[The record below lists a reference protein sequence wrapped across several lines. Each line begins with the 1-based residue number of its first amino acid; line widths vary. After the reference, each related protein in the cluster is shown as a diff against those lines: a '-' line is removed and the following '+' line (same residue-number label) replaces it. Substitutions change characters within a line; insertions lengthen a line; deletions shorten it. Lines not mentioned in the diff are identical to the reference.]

1 MDRRVVITGMGV
13 VCPLGNTVNEL
24 WKNLVEGKTSI
35 RDVTDTCP
43 WLEEQDYRTKVG
55 SLFHDF
61 ELDAGKFRTS
71 LKGLKRMDLFSQF
84 ALEAARQAIS
94 DSGIDCDSEE
104 IQERTGVVIGTGIG
118 GLGEIERQKE
128 VSLKKGLKR
137 ISPNLIPAI
146 ILDAASGNIAIEYGF
161 HATECPVL
169 VSACA
174 SGASSIASA
183 YDRILLGRADIII
196 AGGTEESGSSL
207 TFGGFGNAKALSR
220 GEFGPEKASSPFDI
234 NRSGFVLGEGA
245 GIIVLEELECAKA
258 RRANIYAELLGYG
271 ATTDACSLT
280 MPNLEGTYSSK
291 AMIDAMMEARINPDQ
306 ISYINTHGTS
316 TPLNDPIENLA
327 IKKALGDH
335 AYKISLNSTKS
346 MIGHP
351 LGAAGGIEA
360 VVTIKT
366 MQEGLVHPTRN
377 LEKPDLRIPLT
388 NPHFKGIAE
397 NFELRHYLENPGLI
411 CDLDYTPKEAR
422 ERNVDFALS
431 NSFGFFGHNV
441 VLAFGKYKG

>member
-1 MDRRVVITGMGV
+1 ML
-13 VCPLGNTVNEL
+13 LGKVFVSLLHSAHVRYHNVL
-24 WKNLVEGKTSI
+24 PH
-35 RDVTDTCP
+35 DVGRLHQTCP
-43 WLEEQDYRTKVG
+43 RLTSFK
-55 SLFHDF
+55 SILS
-61 ELDAGKFRTS
+61 TS
-71 LKGLKRMDLFSQF
+71 LED
-84 ALEAARQAIS
+84 
-94 DSGIDCDSEE
+94 
-104 IQERTGVVIGTGIG
+104 
-118 GLGEIERQKE
+118 
-128 VSLKKGLKR
+128 
-137 ISPNLIPAI
+137 
-146 ILDAASGNIAIEYGF
+146 
-161 HATECPVL
+161 
-169 VSACA
+169 
-174 SGASSIASA
+174 
-183 YDRILLGRADIII
+183 
-196 AGGTEESGSSL
+196 
-207 TFGGFGNAKALSR
+207 
-220 GEFGPEKASSPFDI
+220 
-234 NRSGFVLGEGA
+234 
-245 GIIVLEELECAKA
+245 
-258 RRANIYAELLGYG
+258 
-271 ATTDACSLT
+271 
-280 MPNLEGTYSSK
+280 
-291 AMIDAMMEARINPDQ
+291 
-306 ISYINTHGTS
+306 
-316 TPLNDPIENLA
+316 LA